1 MLVNAQLQHKN
12 IKRSISGHVK
22 KKKWDVGVLFE
33 KRFNETAKTELP
45 VSIML
50 KKIIILFWFSF
61 CKCVIHAV
69 QKWFDTFDAVLID
82 LLSHFDLIVLFCGIV
97 AAYCVYR
104 NLWRNMT

>member
-97 AAYCVYR
+97 AAYCV
-104 NLWRNMT
+104 